1 MDQLAQIHP
10 LVLVLLASLFT
21 WGLTALG
28 AAVVF
33 IFKEINK
40 RALDIMLG
48 VSGGIMIAASFW
60 SLIAPAVT
68 LAGELWHNE
77 WLLPSLG
84 VIAGGLF
91 IILTSLILDKQLKDA
106 GGKKR
111 SILLVSAITLHN
123 IPEGLAVGVGF
134 SGFALGTTGCT
145 LLGAIMIAL
154 GIGIQ
159 NFPDGLAVS
168 VPLYRDGMRKSKAFF
183 LGQASGIVEPIAA
196 IIGYLATMAVRGMLP
211 FLLAFAAGAMIVVVV
226 NELNPDIAK
235 ENRLPATLGFVI
247 GFALLMVL
255 DIAISF

>member
-1 MDQLAQIHP
+1 MDQIAQIHP

-33 IFKEINK
+33 FFKDVNK

-48 VSGGIMIAASFW
+48 VSGGIMIAAAFW
-60 SLIAPAVT
+60 SLIIPAIN
-68 LAGELWHNE
+68 LADELWGNQ
-77 WLLPSLG
+77 WLLPCLG
-84 VIAGGLF
+84 LITGGLF
-91 IILTSLILDKQLKDA
+91 IVITSLILERQYQDNA
-106 GGKKR
+106 GKKR
-111 SILLVSAITLHN
+111 DILLVSAITLHN

-134 SGFALGTTGCT
+134 SGFAMGTTGCT

-168 VPLYRDGMRKSKAFF
+168 LPLYRDGMRKGKAFF
-183 LGQASGIVEPIAA
+183 FGQASGIIEPIAA
-196 IIGYLATMAVRGMLP
+196 VVGYLATMAIRGMLP
-211 FLLAFAAGAMIVVVV
+211 FFLSFAAGAMIVVVI

-235 ENRLPATLGFVI
+235 ENRLLATLGFVL
-247 GFALLMVL
+247 GFAALMIL
-255 DIAISF
+255 DIVISF